1 MSEDQVDAET
11 FMTFED
17 LEDVDSTTIV
27 GTSPFVFRRVSDDA
41 AEAVDSEPNE
51 EEDNLY
57 YCPAIVRTLLDKYM
71 SIYPLWSGLMLG
83 DLSRQAPR
91 PNNPGTKEK
100 ETRDTNCHVE
110 AWFGI
115 VKNHILLKKKQMPPG
130 PSFPKAS
137 LA

>member
-1 MSEDQVDAET
+1 M
-11 FMTFED
+11 
-17 LEDVDSTTIV
+17 
-27 GTSPFVFRRVSDDA
+27 
-41 AEAVDSEPNE
+41 DSEPNE
-51 EEDNLY
+51 EVDNLY

-83 DLSRQAPR
+83 NLSRHAPH

-115 VKNHILLKKKQMPPG
+115 VKNHILLKKKRMRPG
-130 PSFPKAS
+130 AFLRKMHTS
-137 LA
+137 LHGRYVEHRLGNELPDQLISIKGKINDISLSEETWAKKNQT